1 MQEQE
6 LEIKNRLGFHARPAA
21 LFAKEAAKYRSSITV
36 CKDGLEINGKSVL
49 GLLMMAAESGSRLR
63 VRAEGP
69 DEKEALAA
77 IARLFAEK
85 FQED

>member
-1 MQEQE
+1 MKERE

-21 LFAKEAAKYRSSITV
+21 LFAKEAAKYKSSITV
-36 CKDGLEINGKSVL
+36 CKDGMEINGKSVL
-49 GLLMMAAESGSRLR
+49 GLLMMAAESGARLR

-69 DEKEALAA
+69 DEEQALAA
-77 IARLFAEK
+77 IAKLFADK